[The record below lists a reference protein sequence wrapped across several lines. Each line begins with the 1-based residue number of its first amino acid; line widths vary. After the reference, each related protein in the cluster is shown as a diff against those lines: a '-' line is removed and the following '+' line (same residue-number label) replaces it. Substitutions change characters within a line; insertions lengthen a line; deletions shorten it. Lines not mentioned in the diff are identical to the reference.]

1 MATKPALMAQSNG
14 VRFALSQ
21 MLQRAPWSYPHQSQ
35 HKERVKVAIFLL
47 EAFPCLLSDYTP

>member
-35 HKERVKVAIFLL
+35 HKERVKVAHRSS
-47 EAFPCLLSDYTP
+47 EMRGLSSVRF